1 MQWNDK
7 KHFDKELVMTKED
20 YKDFTKSTKYWTCD
34 NDYVDNDNK
43 LRDNCHITGK
53 YRSYAHRNCNIN
65 LKLNHKIP
73 VVLHNLKNYES
84 YLII

>member
-1 MQWNDK
+1 
-7 KHFDKELVMTKED
+7 MTKED

-53 YRSYAHRNCNIN
+53 YKAMPIEIVISI
-65 LKLNHKIP
+65 LN
-73 VVLHNLKNYES
+73 
-84 YLII
+84 